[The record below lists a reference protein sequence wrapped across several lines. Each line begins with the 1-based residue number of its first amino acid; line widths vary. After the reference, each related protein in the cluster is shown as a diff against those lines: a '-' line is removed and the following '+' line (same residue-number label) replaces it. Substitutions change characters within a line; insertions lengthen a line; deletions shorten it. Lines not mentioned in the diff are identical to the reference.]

1 MTLEPARRPSASI
14 RAAAAAPVDHPRIE
28 LVRVLTHHQAFIQA
42 YAYAIVRDHHLAED
56 VFQEVAAIL
65 AADWEN
71 VPHDVPLPWLKEMV
85 RRKALETARKA
96 RRHVLLS
103 AETLVNLAGAFAET
117 EDGDADLRSAM
128 AACVA
133 KLPQDARLVVEAR
146 YRDNLE
152 CEAIAERLRRSVQGV
167 YALLKRAR
175 SALAECVQRAE
186 PGMRTGRADA

>member
-1 MTLEPARRPSASI
+1 M
-14 RAAAAAPVDHPRIE
+14 RAAEASRNPPRIELE
-28 LVRVLTHHQAFIQA
+28 LVRVLTHRQAFIQA

-71 VPHDVPLPWLKEMV
+71 VPRDVPMPWLKELV

-103 AETLVNLAGAFAET
+103 PQTLVNLAGAFDDVP
-117 EDGDADLRSAM
+117 DGDLDLREAM
-128 AACVA
+128 ASCVA
-133 KLPQDARLVVEAR
+133 KLPNDARLVVEAR
-146 YRDNLE
+146 YRDRLE
-152 CEAIAERLRRSVQGV
+152 CDAIAVRLRRSVQGV

-175 SALAECVQRAE
+175 TSLAECVERAQRAV
-186 PGMRTGRADA
+186 RGRRIDA